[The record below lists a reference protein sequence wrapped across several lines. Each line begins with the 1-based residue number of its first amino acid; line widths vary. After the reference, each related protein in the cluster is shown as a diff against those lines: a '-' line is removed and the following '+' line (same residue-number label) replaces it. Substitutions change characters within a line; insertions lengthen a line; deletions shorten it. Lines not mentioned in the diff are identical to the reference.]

1 MNEIKLSGTIFGLE
15 VKEKI
20 ATFDLSFYNGKN
32 KDGSFKKSGYIQVK
46 YFENMNFREKEK
58 VEVTGYL
65 TEDYWEKDGKKYSK
79 LCLIAKEIRAE
90 TKSAEKPEEKSQ
102 LDDEIIF

>member
-46 YFENMNFREKEK
+46 YFETMNFREKEK
-58 VEVTGYL
+58 VEVSGYL

-90 TKSAEKPEEKSQ
+90 TKSAERTQ
-102 LDDEIIF
+102 LEDSIPF

>member
-1 MNEIKLSGTIFGLE
+1 MNEVKLSGTIFGLE

-46 YFENMNFREKEK
+46 YFENMNFREKER

-90 TKSAEKPEEKSQ
+90 TKQVEKPATENPI
-102 LDDEIIF
+102 DDDIPF

>member
-20 ATFDLSFYNGKN
+20 ATFDLGFYNGKN

-46 YFENMNFREKEK
+46 YFENMNFREKER
-58 VEVTGYL
+58 VEVSGYL

-90 TKSAEKPEEKSQ
+90 TKSAEKKEEKHI
-102 LDDEIIF
+102 DDEIPW